1 MEVIEMRFKATNLLM
16 GALIICLVATLAFAE
31 RPAGRQVPSGAL
43 SGRLSSPSFSGMD
56 KGQPV
61 GSGFRSTPRQER
73 LSPSIW
79 GNTSS
84 EPSRAGSFGSMRGE
98 LIRTRADKPQIPQ
111 GSLSGERKSPSSWNN
126 ENTNPPTLELRRIS
140 EADKSYSAFAKA
152 TADLR
157 NVPVGRTRDSSRV
170 INRDDNRHR
179 SDSFD
184 FGFSHRNRDNVSV
197 AVSSSHRDND
207 RHYRSY
213 NYPAVASALAESARD
228 RSHYGYNG
236 YWYRPWSGLSVT
248 YYSDGLG
255 VYVNTGYP
263 VRYNRVWVPGYWE
276 TYYMTE
282 EFLNSCG
289 EICYRYVPYSIWVSG
304 YWSTSY

>member
-1 MEVIEMRFKATNLLM
+1 MEVIEMRFKTTNLLM

-73 LSPSIW
+73 LSPSIRS
-79 GNTSS
+79 NTSS
-84 EPSRAGSFGSMRGE
+84 GTSGAGSFGGMRGE
-98 LIRTRADKPQIPQ
+98 MIRTRVDKPQIPQ
-111 GSLSGERKSPSSWNN
+111 ESLSRERMSPGSWDN
-126 ENTNPPTLELRRIS
+126 ENTNPPTLKLRRIS
-140 EADKSYSAFAKA
+140 EADKSY
-152 TADLR
+152 
-157 NVPVGRTRDSSRV
+157 NVPVDRTRDSSRV

-179 SDSFD
+179 LDSFD
-184 FGFSHRNRDNVSV
+184 FGISHRDRDNVSV

-213 NYPAVASALAESARD
+213 NYRD
-228 RSHYGYNG
+228 RWHYRYDGR
-236 YWYRPWSGLSVT
+236 WYRPGSGWGIS

-255 VYVNTGYP
+255 FYVNSGYP
-263 VRYNRVWVPGYWE
+263 VRYSRVWVPGYWE

-282 EFLNSCG
+282 EFLNSYG
-289 EICYRYVPYSIWVSG
+289 EICYRYVPYRIWVSG

>member
-1 MEVIEMRFKATNLLM
+1 MRFKATNLLM
-16 GALIICLVATLAFAE
+16 GALIICLVATFAFAE

-61 GSGFRSTPRQER
+61 GSGFRSTPRQDR

-79 GNTSS
+79 GNISS
-84 EPSRAGSFGSMRGE
+84 KPSRADSFGSTRGE
-98 LIRTRADKPQIPQ
+98 LIRTHADKPQIPQ
-111 GSLSGERKSPSSWNN
+111 ESLSRERKSPGSWDN
-126 ENTNPPTLELRRIS
+126 ENTK
-140 EADKSYSAFAKA
+140 ADKSY
-152 TADLR
+152 
-157 NVPVGRTRDSSRV
+157 NGPVGRTRNSSRV

-184 FGFSHRNRDNVSV
+184 FGFSHRDRDNVSV

-213 NYPAVASALAESARD
+213 NYRD

-255 VYVNTGYP
+255 FYVNSGYP
-263 VRYNRVWVPGYWE
+263 VRYTRVW
-276 TYYMTE
+276 
-282 EFLNSCG
+282 
-289 EICYRYVPYSIWVSG
+289 
-304 YWSTSY
+304 

>member
-1 MEVIEMRFKATNLLM
+1 MEVIEMRFKATNLLV

-43 SGRLSSPSFSGMD
+43 SGRPSIPSFSGMD
-56 KGQPV
+56 KLQPV

-73 LSPSIW
+73 PSPSIR
-79 GNTSS
+79 GNTTSN
-84 EPSRAGSFGSMRGE
+84 PSRAGSFGSTRGE
-98 LIRTRADKPQIPQ
+98 MIRTRADKPQIPQ
-111 GSLSGERKSPSSWNN
+111 RSLSRERMSPGSWNN
-126 ENTNPPTLELRRIS
+126 KNTK
-140 EADKSYSAFAKA
+140 ADKSYSAFAKA

-157 NVPVGRTRDSSRV
+157 NVPVDRTRDSSRV

-184 FGFSHRNRDNVSV
+184 FGFSHRDRDNVSV

-213 NYPAVASALAESARD
+213 NYRD
-228 RSHYGYNG
+228 RNHYGYNG
-236 YWYRPWSGLSVT
+236 YWYRPWSGWGIS

-255 VYVNTGYP
+255 FYVNTGYP
-263 VRYNRVWVPGYWE
+263 ARYTRVWVPGYWE